1 MPAGDTIQL
10 TLEAHLERVFAL
22 IESPDC
28 LKDLSHLHH
37 TDQPNK
43 PLTERKNY
51 AIYNLSRSLETSQPL
66 MSLQLCEHARSLS

>member
-10 TLEAHLERVFAL
+10 TLEAHLERVFAP
-22 IESPDC
+22 IKSPDC

-51 AIYNLSRSLETSQPL
+51 AIYNLSLETSQPL
-66 MSLQLCEHARSLS
+66 MSLQLCVHARSIS